1 MIHLIILIPTQ
12 MGNLYLYRIFSLKNF
27 SNSANIYP
35 MDEHLTK
42 DERKKLR
49 QEEWNRNLKQQ
60 EISKKW
66 KKIIFWI
73 FGICILGFGVWFL
86 FALVNTPSTPTS
98 VLTAPGPKSTDMTF
112 GNPKAKVVLT
122 EYADF
127 QCPGCGAYYPILKQL
142 TESYKDKLL
151 FVYRFFPL
159 EQIHRN
165 ALASSEA
172 GYAASL
178 QGKFW
183 PMHDLLFAHQT
194 DWAELADPSTNFLS
208 YAQQA
213 GLNIDQ
219 FKKNWT
225 DGSTQ
230 TYIKGQEQAALD
242 LGLPGTPSF
251 FINGKQI
258 QNPPT
263 LDTFKQLIDQALAK
277 AK

>member
-1 MIHLIILIPTQ
+1 
-12 MGNLYLYRIFSLKNF
+12 
-27 SNSANIYP
+27 

-49 QEEWNRNLKQQ
+49 QEEWKQK
-60 EISKKW
+60 ISSEEKK
-66 KKIIFWI
+66 KKMTKFIWW
-73 FGICILGFGVWFL
+73 GVGLLVLALAVWFIW
-86 FALVNTPSTPTS
+86 AVVNIPSTPTAS
-98 VLTAPGPKSTDMTF
+98 TLTAPGPKADDITF
-112 GNPKAKVVLT
+112 GNKSAKVVLT

-127 QCPGCGAYYPILKQL
+127 QCPGCGAYYPIVKQL
-142 TESYKDKLL
+142 TDTYKDKIL

-159 EQIHRN
+159 EQIHKN
-165 ALASSEA
+165 ALSSSEA

-194 DWAELADPSTNFLS
+194 EWAELADPTPNFLS

-219 FKKNWT
+219 FKKDWAADT
-225 DGSTQ
+225 TQ
-230 TYIKGQEQAALD
+230 KYIKTQEQAALD

-263 LDTFKQLIDQALAK
+263 YNDFKKLIDQALAK
-277 AK
+277 

>member
-1 MIHLIILIPTQ
+1 MEQ
-12 MGNLYLYRIFSLKNF
+12 
-27 SNSANIYP
+27 
-35 MDEHLTK
+35 HLTK

-49 QEEWNRNLKQQ
+49 QEEWQKKQA
-60 EISKKW
+60 EEAKRKRVSKITW
-66 KKIIFWI
+66 WV
-73 FGICILGFGVWFL
+73 GGLVVLGLLVWFVY
-86 FALVNTPSTPTS
+86 ALVNSPSTPAT
-98 VLTAPGPKSTDMTF
+98 VLSAPGPKSTDMTY

-142 TESYKDKLL
+142 TTQYKDKLF

-159 EQIHRN
+159 EQIHKN
-165 ALASSEA
+165 ALVASEA

-183 PMHDLLFAHQT
+183 EMHDLLFAHQN
-194 DWAELADPSTNFLS
+194 DWAELNDPSSNFLS
-208 YAQQA
+208 YAKVA
-213 GLNIDQ
+213 GLDVAQ
-219 FKKNWT
+219 FKKDWT
-225 DGSTQ
+225 AGSTQ
-230 TYIKGQEQAALD
+230 NYIKSQEQAALD

-251 FINGKQI
+251 FLNGKQI

-263 LDTFKQLIDQALAK
+263 LQDFQKLIDQALAN